1 MRDRAEH
8 TRKRKIVAHAFSPGA
23 VHAFEPHMA
32 SNLQRWVT
40 QLDRIAAT
48 ATLGVPTSAST
59 KTGYADINMMPWCTF
74 LAFDII
80 GDLAFGA
87 PFGMVERGR
96 DECESTAVPGGPPI
110 YVSGAETLNRR
121 GEVSSTIGLLLS
133 IKPWAKYLPD
143 PFFSNGLQSVSHLH
157 GIAVAAVAKR
167 LGQSQGADG
176 GPGEQQKKR
185 RNDILDMLVHTVDS
199 SGQPMPRD
207 ELIAEALTQLIA
219 GSDTVS
225 NTSCAVL

>member
-1 MRDRAEH
+1 
-8 TRKRKIVAHAFSPGA
+8 
-23 VHAFEPHMA
+23 MA

-40 QLDRIAAT
+40 QLDKIAAT
-48 ATLGVPTSAST
+48 ATVGLPSSTSTNS
-59 KTGYADINMMPWCTF
+59 GFADINMMPWCTF

-96 DECESTAVPGGPPI
+96 DECESTAVPGGPPV

-121 GEVSSTIGLLLS
+121 GEVSSTIGLLLP

-143 PFFSNGLQSVSHLH
+143 PFFSKGLQSVSHLH
-157 GIAVAAVAKR
+157 GIAVAAVARR
-167 LGQSQGADG
+167 LGQSKGSQSGLGDHQ
-176 GPGEQQKKR
+176 EQR

-207 ELIAEALTQLIA
+207 ELIAEVLTQLIA